1 MGAFGH
7 PTHGDNM
14 IDKKI
19 VEAKLEELNKNKLIV
34 EERIR
39 VAQDTIRQSN
49 ADLNAIFGAQ
59 QLAEQL
65 LEDKKPEEEKTS
77 EAAEAVK
84 NV

>member
-1 MGAFGH
+1 
-7 PTHGDNM
+7 M

-65 LEDKKPEEEKTS
+65 LEDKKEEEKPS

>member
-1 MGAFGH
+1 
-7 PTHGDNM
+7 M

-39 VAQDTIRQSN
+39 VAQDTIRQAN
-49 ADLNAIFGAQ
+49 ADLNAISGAQ

-65 LEDKKPEEEKTS
+65 LEDKKEEEKPS

>member
-65 LEDKKPEEEKTS
+65 LEDKKEEEKSS

>member
-1 MGAFGH
+1 
-7 PTHGDNM
+7 M

-65 LEDKKPEEEKTS
+65 LEDKKEEEKPS

-84 NV
+84 NVWR

>member
-65 LEDKKPEEEKTS
+65 LEDKKEEEKPS

>member
-14 IDKKI
+14 IDKKV

-65 LEDKKPEEEKTS
+65 LEDKKEEEKPS